1 MARSLGFPGYQYVA
15 VPHPIASRTQAEIDV
30 IARDFLPE
38 IVRVLG
44 AGLTIRPAASREVW
58 VTDEPPVIDD
68 APLADPAEVRRA
80 MEFYSSRG
88 WTDGLPVVPVT
99 DSYLS

>member
-1 MARSLGFPGYQYVA
+1 MSLCTDAFRITAEAMARSLGFPGYQYVA

-44 AGLTIRPAASREVW
+44 AGLTISPSRE
-58 VTDEPPVIDD
+58 
-68 APLADPAEVRRA
+68 R
-80 MEFYSSRG
+80 
-88 WTDGLPVVPVT
+88 
-99 DSYLS
+99 